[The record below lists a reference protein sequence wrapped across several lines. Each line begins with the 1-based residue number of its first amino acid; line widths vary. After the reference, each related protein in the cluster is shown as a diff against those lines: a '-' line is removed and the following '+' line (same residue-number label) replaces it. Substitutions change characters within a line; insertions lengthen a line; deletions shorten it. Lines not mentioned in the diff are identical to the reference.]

1 MKFDINYTDLL
12 VFENLLSY
20 SELFQFSTTIKGGV
34 STNNYSSFNLGLY
47 SGDITEN
54 VIENR
59 KRLCNILN
67 IPLDNLYLPYQTHE
81 DKVCII
87 DQQFLNKNK
96 QEKDRLLNGV
106 DAVITN
112 IKHICIGVTTADCV
126 PVLIYDPV
134 NNVIAAVHAGWRGTV
149 SKILQRTMIRMQN
162 EFGCDPTDMIAGVAP
177 SISQQNFEIGDEV
190 AAEFETT
197 HFPMEE
203 ISFRDSITQK
213 AHIHLQDA
221 NKYLL
226 IQAGVL
232 PQNIEIANMCTYEN
246 DSLFFSARRQTINSG
261 RMVTGAMLR

>member
-34 STNNYSSFNLGLY
+34 STENYSSFNLGLY
-47 SGDITEN
+47 SGDTEEN

-59 KRLCNILN
+59 KRLCNLLN

-87 DQQFLNKNK
+87 DQQFLDKNK
-96 QEKDRLLNGV
+96 QEKDRLLNGI

-112 IKHICIGVTTADCV
+112 VRQICIGVTTADCV

-149 SKILQRTMIRMQN
+149 SKIIQRTIIKMQN
-162 EFGCDPTDMIAGVAP
+162 EFGCNPADMIAGVAP
-177 SISQQNFEIGDEV
+177 SISQQNFEVGDEV
-190 AAEFETT
+190 TAEFEAV
-197 HFPMEE
+197 HFPMEK
-203 ISFRDSITQK
+203 ISYRNSTTHK
-213 AHIHLQDA
+213 AHINLQET

-246 DSLFFSARRQTINSG
+246 SSLFFSARRQTINSG